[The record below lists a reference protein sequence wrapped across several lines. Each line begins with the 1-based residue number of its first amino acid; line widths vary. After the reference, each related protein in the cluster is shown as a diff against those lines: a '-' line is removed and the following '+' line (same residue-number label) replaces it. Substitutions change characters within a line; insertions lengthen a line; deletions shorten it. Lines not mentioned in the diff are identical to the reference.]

1 MTLNSKH
8 YKSTTYRVYT
18 PDGTMFVNIMEDES
32 ANVKGILVNIGKAGS
47 ALSAWAQATATMIT
61 LALEYGT
68 SLQAVIDELK
78 DITSDGHARI
88 GAVTSTRSGPEG
100 IYSALIQF
108 RNDKRAEG
116 VVI

>member
-18 PDGTMFVNIMEDES
+18 PDGTMFVNIMEDEE

-47 ALSAWAQATATMIT
+47 ALSAWAQATATMVT
-61 LALEYGT
+61 LALSNGVP
-68 SLQAVIDELK
+68 LQAIIDELK

-88 GAVTSTRSGPEG
+88 GASADARSGPEG

-116 VVI
+116 LDV